1 MSHTPTPWYSWLPKD
16 CDGGCRTIRTE
27 KGRSHGTYR
36 GTEIASTFGLMDDS
50 EDKANGDRIAA
61 TVNFFHSDD
70 GRTVP
75 TDKIPQGGFWEM
87 IRMLERT
94 ERYVPPGQFR
104 DEVRALLDRM
114 GVK

>member
-1 MSHTPTPWYSWLPKD
+1 MFKAY
-16 CDGGCRTIRTE
+16 
-27 KGRSHGTYR
+27 
-36 GTEIASTFGLMDDS
+36 DS
-50 EDKANGDRIAA
+50 RLKTCFE
-61 TVNFFHSDD
+61 FFKSDD
-70 GRTVP
+70 GRAIP

-104 DEVRALLDRM
+104 DEVRALLGRM

>member
-1 MSHTPTPWYSWLPKD
+1 MSHTPWEETRVK
-16 CDGGCRTIRTE
+16 
-27 KGRSHGTYR
+27 
-36 GTEIASTFGLMDDS
+36 M
-50 EDKANGDRIAA
+50 DRIDAYWD
-61 TVNFFHSDD
+61 FFESDD
-70 GRTVP
+70 GRTIP

-94 ERYVPPGQFR
+94 KRYVPPGQFR